1 MPTPI
6 LICAG
11 IAALLLI
18 FILALIASRLSVIA
32 EKLNVIHIT
41 LVWFRAKMKLNELE
55 TKPVKKREY
64 WRDQNG
70 FKHWRKKDD
79 A

>member
-11 IAALLLI
+11 ISVLLLI
-18 FILALIASRLSVIA
+18 FELSRIVTALDNIRVTLDIINRNLVIL
-32 EKLNVIHIT
+32 
-41 LVWFRAKMKLNELE
+41 LE
-55 TKPVKKREY
+55 IKRKNNPPKQREY

-70 FKHWRKKDD
+70 FKHWRKKNE
-79 A
+79 